1 MNYHLKLQI
10 CPSVTGQILPILWD
24 KLLIGALVACF
35 LISECVYSNTKAIK
49 TSIGTFISEIF

>member
-10 CPSVTGQILPILWD
+10 CLSVTGQILPNLWD

-35 LISECVYSNTKAIK
+35 LILEFVSSINKAVK
-49 TSIGTFISEIF
+49 TSIGTYFSEIS